1 MAVPQPLNSGSSCPF
16 LLSDCVRKW
25 KELRDRVE
33 FLAQSVLC
41 NGAAIPLRIQLGA
54 LLIPVNPILELTDL
68 LPQ

>member
-1 MAVPQPLNSGSSCPF
+1 M
-16 LLSDCVRKW
+16 K
-25 KELRDRVE
+25 
-33 FLAQSVLC
+33 FLAQSVFC